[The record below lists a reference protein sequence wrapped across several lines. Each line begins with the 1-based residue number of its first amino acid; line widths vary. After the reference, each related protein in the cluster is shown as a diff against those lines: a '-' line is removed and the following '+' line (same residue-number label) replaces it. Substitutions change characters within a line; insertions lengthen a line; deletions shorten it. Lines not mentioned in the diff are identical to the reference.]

1 ILGTGVGGGI
11 VVRGELLNGANAIA
25 GEWGHN
31 PLPWPQPGELPG
43 PACYCGRH
51 GCIETWISGTGFAAD
66 HARLNGGHW
75 RGEQIVLAADSGD
88 ATAQASVERYEQRLA
103 RALAHV
109 INVLDP
115 QVIVLGGGLSSLRRL
130 YRTVPGFW
138 KPWIFSDDIRTR
150 LVQAQ
155 FGDASGVRGAA
166 WLWPE
171 AA

>member
-1 ILGTGVGGGI
+1 MLQFSFLMIRRPPRSTRTDTLFPYTTLF
-11 VVRGELLNGANAIA
+11 RS
-25 GEWGHN
+25 
-31 PLPWPQPGELPG
+31 G

-109 INVLDP
+109 LKVLAP

-130 YRTVPGFW
+130 
-138 KPWIFSDDIRTR
+138 
-150 LVQAQ
+150 
-155 FGDASGVRGAA
+155 
-166 WLWPE
+166 
-171 AA
+171 